1 MIRNLLS
8 NEINFALKLTQLE
21 NWGTS
26 REELEDIFLFSPE
39 GFFISD
45 SNGTLE
51 GIISTANYGIF
62 GFIGNL
68 IVLEQFR
75 NQGIGKK
82 LIKQAI
88 KYLISLG
95 VECIMLDA
103 VPEVCSLYEKFDFK
117 PVCRSLRLEG
127 YIHQKTVSNVQSMTK
142 KDLTRV
148 VKLDRRH
155 FRGSRSFLLKRRF
168 LLHPDLCYVL
178 YRQDK
183 LKGFIMGIPK
193 EDYILIGPWII
204 DPKEPKAYL
213 LLQNLINN
221 SGYNRI
227 RIGMLDKNQISL
239 RLASE
244 FNLNE
249 YFYSIRMI
257 YGKEYDQTEGMIA
270 IAGPDR
276 G

>member
-8 NEINFALKLTQLE
+8 NELDFALKLTELE
-21 NWGTS
+21 GWGTS
-26 REELEDIFLFSPE
+26 REELEDLFLFSPE

-51 GIISTANYGIF
+51 GIISTANYGRF

-75 NQGIGKK
+75 NQGIGRK
-82 LIKQAI
+82 LIKHAM
-88 KYLISLG
+88 KYLLSLG
-95 VECIMLDA
+95 VKSIMLDA
-103 VPEVCSLYEKFDFK
+103 VPEICPLYEEFKFR

-127 YIHQKTVSNVQSMTK
+127 KLHLKIVEYVQLMTK
-142 KDLTRV
+142 KDLMRV
-148 VKLDRRH
+148 VKLDRKY
-155 FRGSRSFLLKRRF
+155 FRGNRSFLLKRRF

-178 YRQDK
+178 NQQNK

-193 EDYILIGPWII
+193 EDCIFIGPWII
-204 DPKEPKAYL
+204 DPKESKPHL
-213 LLQNLINN
+213 LLQNLINKIE
-221 SGYNRI
+221 YKRI
-227 RIGMLDKNQISL
+227 RIGMLEKNQLSL

-257 YGKEYDQTEGMIA
+257 HGKGYNQTEGVIA